1 MKLKKRIESE
11 MFFESGKDTKLAERR
26 VQLTITIEMKEKSKL
41 LWRQCWYNNDCT
53 HTHTMKKR
61 GHRVLVK
68 VPVYLVRPTCVKP
81 QEDATK
87 ANKESSM

>member
-41 LWRQCWYNNDCT
+41 LWR
-53 HTHTMKKR
+53 
-61 GHRVLVK
+61 
-68 VPVYLVRPTCVKP
+68 
-81 QEDATK
+81 
-87 ANKESSM
+87 